1 MIEMTLREI
10 AEVVGGTLH
19 DAPDPEV
26 TVTGSVEFDSRR
38 IGSGDLFLALPGEQ
52 ADGHDYAKAA
62 VDAGAVAVLAARPV
76 GVPAI
81 VVAPSPGTVP
91 AKSVALAGDSD
102 GSGAAVLAALAT
114 LARVSVERLSAVG
127 ATGSEAAAERDHTG
141 PRERGK
147 SNTAAGG
154 LTVIGVTGSSGKTST
169 KDLLAAVLTPLGPV
183 VAPPGSFNN
192 ELGHPWTALRAD
204 ADTRFLVLE
213 LSARGPGHIAALAQV
228 APPKIGVVLN
238 VGTAHLGEFGSREA
252 IAQTKGELVE
262 ALPSTG
268 LAVLNADDPQVAAM
282 AARTQARVVTVGQA
296 GNADIRAT
304 DVHLDAEARAGFT
317 LHTSKGSIPVRLA
330 VHGEHQVGNAL
341 SAAAVALECGADLD
355 TVAQALGGA
364 HAASARRM
372 DVRTTADGITV
383 VNDSYNAN
391 PDSVRAA
398 LKALVTMSRAG
409 DTPRRSW
416 AVLGEMGELGEESVI
431 EHDRIGRLAVRLDVS
446 RLIVVGT
453 GRPSHAM
460 HQGAVMEGSWGEESI
475 LVPDIGAAIALL
487 DNEVEPGDVVLVK
500 ASKAVGL
507 WAVAE
512 HLTSAERAGTSRG
525 STEALG

>member
-38 IGSGDLFLALPGEQ
+38 IGSGDLFLALPGEH

-81 VVAPSPGTVP
+81 VVVPSPGTVP
-91 AKSVALAGDSD
+91 PKSVALAGDSD

-114 LARVSVERLSAVG
+114 LARVSVERLS
-127 ATGSEAAAERDHTG
+127 
-141 PRERGK
+141 
-147 SNTAAGG
+147 AAGG

-262 ALPSTG
+262 ALPPTG

-282 AARTQARVVTVGQA
+282 AARTRARVVTVGQA
-296 GNADIRAT
+296 GNAEIRAT
-304 DVHLDAEARAGFT
+304 DVHLDGEARAGFT

-355 TVAQALGGA
+355 TIAQALGGA

-398 LKALVTMSRAG
+398 LKALVTMSRTA

-487 DNEVEPGDVVLVK
+487 DDEVEPGDVVLVK

-512 HLTSAERAGTSRG
+512 HLTGAERAGTRG
-525 STEALG
+525 STEALGVSERTMDAAASCRTVEPSVSEAES